1 MTRGQAPIL
10 SALRA
15 SFATA
20 LAIALVQA
28 FSAAW
33 AANRWPDERTAG
45 PFVCHADFSL
55 KPYETLL
62 SELMQ
67 LQDDVTRELGIP
79 ANRETIH
86 VYLFA
91 KPATYKKYLAHYF
104 PQAPTRRALF
114 VKERGPGMVFAYRSD
129 ELAIDIR
136 HEGTHALLHAV
147 LPMVPLWLDEG
158 LAEYFEVPP
167 EDRAYGNPHLAEIR
181 RTLWLKGTP
190 RLEQLEQ
197 LQRLEEMGSAQYRDA
212 WAWVHFML
220 HGPPE
225 AREELTGTLRSIA
238 ALSPPGN
245 LSERLRRRMP
255 DLEQRF
261 TTHFYNWKR

>member
-1 MTRGQAPIL
+1 MTRGQVHL
-10 SALRA
+10 VSA
-15 SFATA
+15 FATA
-20 LAIALVQA
+20 AAALVLGVGH
-28 FSAAW
+28 AAHTVC
-33 AANRWPDERTAG
+33 AGDRWPDERAAG

-55 KPYETLL
+55 KPYEVLL
-62 SELMQ
+62 SELMR
-67 LQDDVTRELGIP
+67 LQDDVMRELGVP
-79 ANRETIH
+79 ANREAVH

-91 KPATYKKYLAHYF
+91 RPSTYKRYLAHYF

-129 ELAIDIR
+129 DLAIDIR
-136 HEGTHALLHAV
+136 HEGTHALLHGV

-167 EDRAYGNPHLAEIR
+167 EERAHGNPHLTEIR
-181 RTLWLKGTP
+181 RALWVKVPP

-197 LQRLEEMGSAQYRDA
+197 LERLEEMGPAQYRDA

-225 AREELTGTLRSIA
+225 AREELTGTLRNIA
-238 ALSPPGN
+238 ALAPPGH

-255 DLEQRF
+255 DVEHRF
-261 TTHFYNWKR
+261 AAHFQSWGR